1 MGDDMRLKEAFG
13 EPGPATSLAGE
24 SYMVGPTDTDGTITF
39 VVAYPDQRKVPLDA
53 PASAVVECGNHE
65 KLFNRQR
72 NVTGPVTA
80 FPVAKQ

>member
-24 SYMVGPTDTDGTITF
+24 SYMVGPTGTDGTITF

-53 PASAVVECGNHE
+53 PASAVVECYNHE
-65 KLFNRQR
+65 GLFNRTR
-72 NVTGPVTA
+72 RVVGPVSTV
-80 FPVAKQ
+80 PITTQ